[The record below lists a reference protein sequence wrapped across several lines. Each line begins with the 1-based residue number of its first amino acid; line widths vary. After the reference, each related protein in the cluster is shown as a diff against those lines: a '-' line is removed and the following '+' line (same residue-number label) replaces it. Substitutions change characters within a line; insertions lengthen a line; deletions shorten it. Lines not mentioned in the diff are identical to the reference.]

1 MHIHQISLDT
11 GPPKPTKATP
21 RLATGA
27 PQRVD
32 SRKRRRPHIAQATQ
46 ERKRRHGIHIRR
58 HLFVDLDLGTI
69 GHLLVN
75 VHPVASAG
83 NLLALCVVHMGAIA
97 ISDVLVVRCGGELA
111 VRMPIVRDVNGQSW
125 PIVRADRETASQI
138 QTAVLRAWRELE
150 LQRK

>member
-21 RLATGA
+21 RLGTGA

-69 GHLLVN
+69 GHL
-75 VHPVASAG
+75 
-83 NLLALCVVHMGAIA
+83 
-97 ISDVLVVRCGGELA
+97 
-111 VRMPIVRDVNGQSW
+111 Q
-125 PIVRADRETASQI
+125 
-138 QTAVLRAWRELE
+138 
-150 LQRK
+150 